1 MAQTNRF
8 DHRKG
13 LAAEFTGHGE
23 ILAATEAAVADAFHA
38 LASACAVSARAGGKI
53 ILFGNGGSASDAQ
66 HLAAEFVVR
75 LVGNRPPIAA
85 IALTTD
91 TSILTAAGN
100 DFGFDQIFARQV
112 EALARPQD
120 TIIAISTS
128 GNSRNVVLAAEAG
141 RRSSCVVAGFTGE
154 GGGALKGL
162 VDPLIAVPSRTT
174 ARIQEM
180 HILIGHALCA
190 AVERELYG

>member
-1 MAQTNRF
+1 MTQTLRL
-8 DHRKG
+8 DHRTI
-13 LAAEFTGHGE
+13 LADAFSSHHA
-23 ILAATEAAVADAFHA
+23 ILAATEAAVADPFQA
-38 LASACAVSARAGGKI
+38 LVRACATSARAGAKI
-53 ILFGNGGSASDAQ
+53 ILFGNGGSAADAQ

-75 LVGNRPPIAA
+75 LVGTRPPIAA

-112 EALARPQD
+112 EALVRPQD
-120 TIIAISTS
+120 TVIAISTS
-128 GNSRNVVLAAEAG
+128 GNSRNVVLAVEAA
-141 RRSSCVVAGFTGE
+141 RRHGCVIAGFTGE
-154 GGGALKGL
+154 GGGALKDL